1 MATNSNKFFYPPR
14 PGNGTGVFDNI
25 VGFQVVDGGGL
36 TSAVFDFTTSVT
48 EKVNRTF
55 SIGTFSEPISLEDLD
70 VNSVLESRRIQQSQF
85 RVYPNYDVSEV
96 LNFSLY
102 GSLAKRFSV
111 SITKIINYFPA
122 ALEVVFT
129 SDDFVTGST
138 ATNIV
143 YDSFDKETSFIVH
156 VDSFNYQFLI
166 EFSLSA
172 TSNLLV
178 S

>member
-1 MATNSNKFFYPPR
+1 MATNSTRFFYPPR
-14 PGNGTGVFDNI
+14 PGNGVGTFDNI

-55 SIGTFSEPISLEDLD
+55 SIGTFSQPISLEDLD
-70 VNSVLESRRIQQSQF
+70 VNSMLESRRIQQSQF

-102 GSLAKRFSV
+102 GSLAKRLSV
-111 SITKIINYFPA
+111 SVTKIINYFPA
-122 ALEVVFT
+122 GLEVDFT
-129 SDDFVTGST
+129 SDDFVTGAT

-143 YDSFDKETSFIVH
+143 YDSV
-156 VDSFNYQFLI
+156 
-166 EFSLSA
+166 
-172 TSNLLV
+172 
-178 S
+178 